1 MRFEDRYAA
10 PIFVGESPVFRQ
22 VLQYIA
28 KLSRCDAPV
37 LIEGETGTGKE
48 LAARAIH
55 YSGARGSAPFVPINC
70 GAIPDNLVE
79 SELFG
84 HVRGA
89 FTDAREARSGVVAQA
104 EGGTLFLDEIEAL
117 GAHAQVALLRFLQD
131 LEYRPVGG
139 SASRRANVRVIAASN
154 TDLAALSRQGSYRQD
169 LLFRL
174 RVLVLEMPP
183 LRARGDDAALL
194 AEAFVARYRGRYGLP
209 AIPVDPQSLL
219 QLRGYDWPGNVR
231 ELENMVHRELLL
243 NEGETL
249 YLNVPSAPLRITTT
263 APVAEP
269 GLVTDFRQAKADA
282 IARFERSYLSQ
293 LLATTAG
300 NISLAARLCGQDRSR
315 LNKLVR
321 KYGLARSSF
330 AEDATSQLGQGHS
343 RKYLPRS
350 ASNPQVKISFV
361 PDFPG
366 MASATDRPRCSGWV
380 RRCGSDLTQ
389 CVRKHPG
396 FRHLQRS
403 AYRKECH

>member
-330 AEDATSQLGQGHS
+330 AEDATSHWVQGTLENTSAISVQPAGENQL
-343 RKYLPRS
+343 RS
-350 ASNPQVKISFV
+350 
-361 PDFPG
+361 
-366 MASATDRPRCSGWV
+366 
-380 RRCGSDLTQ
+380 
-389 CVRKHPG
+389 
-396 FRHLQRS
+396 
-403 AYRKECH
+403 

>member
-1 MRFEDRYAA
+1 MRRY
-10 PIFVGESPVFRQ
+10 S
-22 VLQYIA
+22 
-28 KLSRCDAPV
+28 SRARPE
-37 LIEGETGTGKE
+37 LARKGETGTGKE

-243 NEGETL
+243 NEGQTVLLNEGQTL
-249 YLNVPSAPLRITTT
+249 YLNVPSAPLRITTA

-330 AEDATSQLGQGHS
+330 AEDATTHWVKGTLENTSALSVQPAGDNQL
-343 RKYLPRS
+343 RS
-350 ASNPQVKISFV
+350 
-361 PDFPG
+361 
-366 MASATDRPRCSGWV
+366 
-380 RRCGSDLTQ
+380 
-389 CVRKHPG
+389 
-396 FRHLQRS
+396 
-403 AYRKECH
+403 

>member
-1 MRFEDRYAA
+1 MFEDRYAA
-10 PIFVGESPVFRQ
+10 PIFVGESPAFRQ
-22 VLQYIA
+22 VLSFIA
-28 KLSRCDAPV
+28 KLARCDAPV

-55 YSGARGSAPFVPINC
+55 YSGVRGSAPFVPINC

-139 SASRRANVRVIAASN
+139 SASRRANVRVLAASN
-154 TDLAALSRQGSYRQD
+154 TDLAALTRQGGYRQD

-174 RVLVLEMPP
+174 KVLILDMPP
-183 LRARGDDAALL
+183 LRTRGDDASLL
-194 AEAFVARYRGRYGLP
+194 AEVFVARYCSRYGLP
-209 AIPVDPQSLL
+209 AISIDPQSLAH
-219 QLRGYDWPGNVR
+219 LRGYDWPGNVR

-243 NEGETL
+243 NEGKTL
-249 YLNVPSAPLRITTT
+249 YLNVPSAPLCGTDT
-263 APVAEP
+263 ASAAEP
-269 GLVTDFRQAKADA
+269 GQVTDFRQAKAEA
-282 IARFERSYLSQ
+282 IARFERSYLSH
-293 LLATTAG
+293 LLASTAG

-330 AEDATSQLGQGHS
+330 TEDATAPWVKGALESTSVLSVQPAGENQL
-343 RKYLPRS
+343 RS
-350 ASNPQVKISFV
+350 
-361 PDFPG
+361 
-366 MASATDRPRCSGWV
+366 
-380 RRCGSDLTQ
+380 
-389 CVRKHPG
+389 
-396 FRHLQRS
+396 
-403 AYRKECH
+403 

>member
-1 MRFEDRYAA
+1 MMFEDRYAA
-10 PIFVGESPVFRQ
+10 PIFVGESPAFRQ
-22 VLQYIA
+22 VLSFIA
-28 KLSRCDAPV
+28 KLARCDAPV

-139 SASRRANVRVIAASN
+139 SVSRRANVRVLAASN
-154 TDLAALSRQGSYRQD
+154 TDLAALTRQGGYRQD

-174 RVLVLEMPP
+174 KVLVLDMPP
-183 LRARGDDAALL
+183 LRVRGDDALLL
-194 AEAFVARYRGRYGLP
+194 AEAFVARYCSRYGLP
-209 AIPVDPQSLL
+209 AIPINPHSLAH
-219 QLRGYDWPGNVR
+219 LRGYDWPGNVR

-249 YLNVPSAPLRITTT
+249 SLNIPSVPPLCGTT
-263 APVAEP
+263 AAPVTEP
-269 GLVTDFRQAKADA
+269 VQVTDFRQAKAEA
-282 IARFERSYLSQ
+282 IARFERSYLSH

-330 AEDATSQLGQGHS
+330 TEDATAQWAKNALES
-343 RKYLPRS
+343 
-350 ASNPQVKISFV
+350 
-361 PDFPG
+361 
-366 MASATDRPRCSGWV
+366 T
-380 RRCGSDLTQ
+380 
-389 CVRKHPG
+389 
-396 FRHLQRS
+396 
-403 AYRKECH
+403 